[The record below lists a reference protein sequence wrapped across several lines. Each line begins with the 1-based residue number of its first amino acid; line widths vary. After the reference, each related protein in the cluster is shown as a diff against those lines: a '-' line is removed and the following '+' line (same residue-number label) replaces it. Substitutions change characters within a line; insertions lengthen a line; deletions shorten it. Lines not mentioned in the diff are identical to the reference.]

1 MAQPT
6 NTQHTPSPNI
16 SGGANDIN
24 LPENSKVS
32 GGNSNIY
39 LNSPSSVGGGANDI
53 LQKEN
58 PKIAGG
64 ANDIYLPEN
73 QATKGS
79 GIYLQDN
86 KPVQIIKV
94 SWLWLRV
101 RKL

>member
-6 NTQHTPSPNI
+6 NTQHIPSPNI

-24 LPENSKVS
+24 LPENSKVAGS
-32 GGNSNIY
+32 NSNIY
-39 LNSPSSVGGGANDI
+39 LKDPASVSGGANDI

-86 KPVQIIKV
+86 KPV
-94 SWLWLRV
+94 
-101 RKL
+101 